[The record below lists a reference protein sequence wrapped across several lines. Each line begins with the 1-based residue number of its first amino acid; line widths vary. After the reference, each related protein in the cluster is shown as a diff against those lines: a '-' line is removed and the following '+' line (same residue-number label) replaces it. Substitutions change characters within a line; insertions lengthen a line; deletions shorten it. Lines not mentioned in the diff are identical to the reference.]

1 MIKQPNIVLHRV
13 RRGEQGAGPL
23 SPSEVHLGERKSRL
37 LGSRKFMLS
46 FLAASTRSH
55 MGPARHALSQM
66 VVAGLMHP
74 SPPVRIL
81 VEKS

>member
-1 MIKQPNIVLHRV
+1 MITQPHILLHGPRASASGHPLE
-13 RRGEQGAGPL
+13 RPPL
-23 SPSEVHLGERKSRL
+23 SLGTGRTRL
-37 LGSRKFMLS
+37 RGIRRFVFP
-46 FLAASTRSH
+46 FLAAQARSNQ
-55 MGPARHALSQM
+55 GPARHALSQM

>member
-1 MIKQPNIVLHRV
+1 MIKQPHIVLHRV

-23 SPSEVHLGERKSRL
+23 SPSPWHLGERKSRL

-46 FLAASTRSH
+46 FLAAATKSH

-81 VEKS
+81 VENS

>member
-1 MIKQPNIVLHRV
+1 MIKQPNIVLHRDL
-13 RRGEQGAGPL
+13 RGEGLASPL
-23 SPSEVHLGERKSRL
+23 HRSAVDLGTISSRL
-37 LGSRKFMLS
+37 RGQRRFMFS
-46 FLAASTRSH
+46 FLAATTKSH

>member
-1 MIKQPNIVLHRV
+1 MIQQPHVLLHAPRATADSIPLRRPVVGFGHGRTPLKGV
-13 RRGEQGAGPL
+13 RRFVFP
-23 SPSEVHLGERKSRL
+23 
-37 LGSRKFMLS
+37 
-46 FLAASTRSH
+46 FLAAQAKSDF
-55 MGPARHALSQM
+55 GPARHALSQM